1 MIPAASM
8 VTTVAAALRSALLR
22 AARCA
27 FWAAWLGG
35 CAALPAYNTPL
46 PPVPEALQRS
56 DDQFTMPD
64 GAVLPVRTW
73 RPDGPPRAVVLALHG
88 LNDSRDAWALPGPVF
103 AAAGVAV
110 YAPDQRGFGAAP
122 GRGTWPGGD
131 RLRADASAMLRLL
144 RARHPGVPLF
154 AMGES
159 MGGAVLMT
167 LAVQPDAPAVDGW
180 VLVAPAVWAR
190 SQMGLALSTGL
201 WLVSSVAPGLQVT
214 GAEVPIRVVASDNR
228 EAVRALGRNPL
239 TIRRTRFDVLRG
251 LTDLMDEAQRAAP
264 RLPGA
269 TLVLYG
275 ERDALVPEDAMRLAW
290 AALPAEVRRA
300 AYPAGYHLL
309 LQDLGRAAPTGDALA
324 WMRDPGGWLP
334 SGADVAAAAW
344 RARGR

>member
-1 MIPAASM
+1 M
-8 VTTVAAALRSALLR
+8 VTTFAAALRAVLL
-22 AARCA
+22 C
-27 FWAAWLGG
+27 AAWLGG
-35 CAALPAYNTPL
+35 CAALPSYNTPL

-56 DDQFTMPD
+56 DDAFTMPD
-64 GAVLPVRTW
+64 GAVLPVRVW
-73 RPDGPPRAVVLALHG
+73 RPDGSPRAVVLALHG
-88 LNDSRDAWALPGPVF
+88 LNDSRDGWALPGAAF
-103 AAAGVAV
+103 AAAGVLT

-131 RLRADASAMLRLL
+131 QLRADAAAMLRLL
-144 RARHPGVPLF
+144 RERHPGVPLF

-167 LAVQPDAPAVDGW
+167 LAAQPDAPAVEGW

-214 GAEVPIRVVASDNR
+214 GAEVSRIRVTASDNR
-228 EAVRALGRNPL
+228 DAVRALARNPL

-251 LTDLMDEAQRAAP
+251 LTDLMDEAQQAAP

-275 ERDALVPEDAMRLAW
+275 ERDALVPGDAMRRTW
-290 AALPAEVRRA
+290 AALPAAVRRA

-309 LQDLGRAAPTGDALA
+309 LRDLGRAAPIGDALA

-334 SGADVAAAAW
+334 SGADLAAMTW
-344 RARGR
+344 RARDG

>member
-1 MIPAASM
+1 M
-8 VTTVAAALRSALLR
+8 VTTVAAALR
-22 AARCA
+22 AAVLCVA
-27 FWAAWLGG
+27 CTAWLGG
-35 CAALPAYNTPL
+35 CAALPSYNTPL
-46 PPVPEALQRS
+46 PTLPEALQRA
-56 DDQFTMPD
+56 DDGFTMPD
-64 GAVLPVRTW
+64 GAVLPVRVW
-73 RPDGPPRAVVLALHG
+73 RPEGAPRAVVLALHG
-88 LNDSRDAWALPGPVF
+88 LNDSRDGWALPGEAF
-103 AAAGVAV
+103 AAAGVAM

-131 RLRADASAMLRLL
+131 RLRADAAEMLRLL
-144 RARHPGVPLF
+144 RERYPGVPLF

-167 LAVQPDAPAVDGW
+167 LAAQPDAPALDGW
-180 VLVAPAVWAR
+180 MLVAPAVWAR
-190 SQMGLALSTGL
+190 SQMGLALSGGL

-228 EAVRALGRNPL
+228 EAVRALARNPL

-264 RLPGA
+264 RLPDA

-275 ERDALVPEDAMRLAW
+275 ERDALVPEDAMRRAW
-290 AALPAEVRRA
+290 AALPPGVRRA

-309 LQDLGRAAPTGDALA
+309 LRDLGRAAPTGDALA

-344 RARGR
+344 EARGG